1 MYMIDID
8 NTIAQQ
14 PFDDLQIEQL
24 VKNPNLEI
32 LSISLAKNA
41 VFPEHTSPKDAHLI
55 VLEGSIDFHI
65 ENQTVNLTAQQHFGF
80 SKEVEHWVKANK
92 DAKFLIIR

>member
-1 MYMIDID
+1 MIDID

-24 VKNPNLEI
+24 VKNTSLEI

-41 VFPEHTSPKDAHLI
+41 VFPKHTSPKDAHLI
-55 VLEGSIDFHI
+55 MLEGDISFHI
-65 ENQTVNLTAQQHFGF
+65 QNQTVNLTAQQHFSF
-80 SKEVEHWVKANK
+80 SKEAEHWLVANE

>member
-1 MYMIDID
+1 MIDID

-14 PFDDLQIEQL
+14 PFDDLQIKQL
-24 VKNPNLEI
+24 VKNTSLEI
-32 LSISLAKNA
+32 LSVSLAKDA
-41 VFPEHTSPKDAHLI
+41 IFPKHTSPKDVHLI

-65 ENQTVNLTAQQHFGF
+65 ENQIVNLKAQQHFSF
-80 SKEVEHWVKANK
+80 SKEVEHWVMAIE

>member
-24 VKNPNLEI
+24 VKNPSLEI
-32 LSISLAKNA
+32 LSISLAKGA
-41 VFPEHTSPKDAHLI
+41 VFPKHSSPKDAHLI

-65 ENQTVNLTAQQHFGF
+65 ENQIVNLTEQQHFGF
-80 SKEVEHWVKANK
+80 SKEVEHWVIAIE
-92 DAKFLIIR
+92 DSKFLIIR

>member
-14 PFDDLQIEQL
+14 PFDGLQIEKL
-24 VKNPNLEI
+24 VKNTSLEI

-41 VFPEHTSPKDAHLI
+41 IFPKHTSPKDAHLI

>member
-14 PFDDLQIEQL
+14 PFDGLQVEQL
-24 VKNPNLEI
+24 VKNPALEI

-41 VFPEHTSPKDAHLI
+41 VFPNHTSPKDAHLI
-55 VLEGSIDFHI
+55 VLEGSINFHI
-65 ENQTVNLTAQQHFGF
+65 ENQIVNLTAQQHFGF
-80 SKEVEHWVKANK
+80 SKEVEHWVTAKE
-92 DAKFLIIR
+92 DTKFLIIR

>member
-14 PFDDLQIEQL
+14 AFDGLQIEQL
-24 VKNPNLEI
+24 VKNTSLEI

-41 VFPEHTSPKDAHLI
+41 IFPRHTSPKDAHLI
-55 VLEGSIDFHI
+55 VLEGVIDFYI
-65 ENQTVNLTAQQHFGF
+65 ENQNIVLREQQHFSF
-80 SKEVEHWVKANK
+80 SKDVEHWVKALK
-92 DAKFLIIR
+92 DTKFLIIR

>member
-14 PFDDLQIEQL
+14 PFNDLQIEQL
-24 VKNPNLEI
+24 VKNNTLEI

-41 VFPEHTSPKDAHLI
+41 MFSKHVSPKDAHLI
-55 VLEGSIDFHI
+55 VLEGNINFHI
-65 ENQTVNLTAQQHFGF
+65 QNQTVNLTEQQHFSF
-80 SKEVEHWVKANK
+80 SKEVEHWVLAKE

>member
-24 VKNPNLEI
+24 VKNPSLEI

-41 VFPEHTSPKDAHLI
+41 VFPKHSSPKDVHLI
-55 VLEGSIDFHI
+55 VLEGSINFYI
-65 ENQTVNLTAQQHFGF
+65 ENQTINLTAQQHFGF
-80 SKEVEHWVKANK
+80 SKEVEHWVRAKE

>member
-14 PFDDLQIEQL
+14 PFNGLQIEQL
-24 VKNPNLEI
+24 VKNTSLEI

-41 VFPEHTSPKDAHLI
+41 IFPKHTSPKDAHLI
-55 VLEGSIDFHI
+55 VLEGSIDFYI
-65 ENQTVNLTAQQHFGF
+65 ENQSINLMAQ
-80 SKEVEHWVKANK
+80 
-92 DAKFLIIR
+92 

>member
-1 MYMIDID
+1 MIDID

-14 PFDDLQIEQL
+14 PFNDLQIEQL
-24 VKNPNLEI
+24 VKNNTLEI

-41 VFPEHTSPKDAHLI
+41 MFPKHVSPKDAHLI
-55 VLEGSIDFHI
+55 VLEGNINFHI
-65 ENQTVNLTAQQHFGF
+65 QNQTVNLKEQQHFSF
-80 SKEVEHWVKANK
+80 SKEVEHWVLAKE

>member
-1 MYMIDID
+1 MYKIDID

-14 PFDDLQIEQL
+14 PFDGLQIEKL
-24 VKNPNLEI
+24 AKTESMEI
-32 LSISLAKNA
+32 LSISLAKDA
-41 VFPEHTSPKDAHLI
+41 IFPKHTSPKDAHLV

-65 ENQTVNLTAQQHFGF
+65 ENQSVTLLPQQHFGF
-80 SKEVEHWVKANK
+80 SKEVEHWVRALS

>member
-1 MYMIDID
+1 MYKIDID

-14 PFDDLQIEQL
+14 PFDGLQIEKL
-24 VKNPNLEI
+24 VKNTSLEI

-41 VFPEHTSPKDAHLI
+41 IFPKHTSPKDAHLI
-55 VLEGSIDFHI
+55 VLEGSIDFYI
-65 ENQTVNLTAQQHFGF
+65 ENQYVTLTAQQHFGF
-80 SKEVEHWVKANK
+80 SKEVEHWVRAKK

>member
-14 PFDDLQIEQL
+14 PFDGLKVEQL
-24 VKNPNLEI
+24 VKTNALEI

-41 VFPEHTSPKDAHLI
+41 VFPKHTSPKDAHLI
-55 VLEGSIDFHI
+55 VLEGSIDFNI
-65 ENQTVNLTAQQHFGF
+65 KNQSVTLLPQQHFAF
-80 SKEVEHWVKANK
+80 SKEVEHWVKALA